1 MLDAFLGMHRIVPRE
16 RITVTGNEMAKHAVM
31 SRLGI
36 SLTSMHTLFLELE
49 TGALVRLD
57 VDGTPIVRIWY
68 VAHHA
73 DRWLPPA
80 AAAFREY
87 LLDEGARK
95 VAARTQ
101 ALLAATHGAR

>member
-1 MLDAFLGMHRIVPRE
+1 
-16 RITVTGNEMAKHAVM
+16 M

-36 SLTSMHTLFLELE
+36 SLTSMHTLFLELG

-57 VDGTPIVRIWY
+57 VDGTPIVRTWY

-80 AAAFREY
+80 AAAFRDY

-95 VAARTQ
+95 VEAETK
-101 ALLAATHGAR
+101 ALLSSNRDRS